1 MRTLIASILIVVL
14 AAVAAAHH
22 YLYPQLKGPH
32 RVGTELASLQ
42 EEFLTP
48 NFDALTIESAQIIS
62 ETDNTLI
69 IRYHYQ
75 GHTEG
80 LQITACGNV
89 SYNEIDYFW
98 GCRPTP
104 LNSRSG
110 HIDIYYQL
118 ASTAH
123 DIECSDSVLVNLY
136 GTNGSV
142 FYEHRFTLQKV
153 WHKVPS
159 LLSWYHYRKNGC
171 ELRSKL

>member
-1 MRTLIASILIVVL
+1 MRTLVASILIVVL
-14 AAVAAAHH
+14 TAVAAGYY

-32 RVGTELASLQ
+32 RIGAELASFQ
-42 EEFLTP
+42 EEFLIP
-48 NFDALTIESAQIIS
+48 NVEALTIKSAQIVN

-80 LQITACGNV
+80 LRITACGNV
-89 SYNEIDYFW
+89 SYNKIDYFW
-98 GCRPTP
+98 GCRPT
-104 LNSRSG
+104 LLTTSSG

-123 DIECSDSVLVNLY
+123 DTECSDSVLVNLY
-136 GTNGSV
+136 DTNGSV
-142 FYEHRFTLQKV
+142 FYEHSFKLQKV
-153 WHKVPS
+153 WHKAPS